1 MQKKETNILVVDD
14 EPDVLELIVFHL
26 KKEQFQVTLA
36 DTGDKALAIT
46 REQLPDLIILDLM
59 LPGINGLEICKLL

>member
-46 REQLPDLIILDLM
+46 RVQ
-59 LPGINGLEICKLL
+59 